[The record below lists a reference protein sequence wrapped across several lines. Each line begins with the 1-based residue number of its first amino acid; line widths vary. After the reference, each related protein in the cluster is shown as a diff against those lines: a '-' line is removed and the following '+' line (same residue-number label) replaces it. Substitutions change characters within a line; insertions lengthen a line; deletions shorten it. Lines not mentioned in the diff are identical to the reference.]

1 MRESPRKTTWL
12 VNLFC
17 FDSLCIHSTVL
28 KILCGKAETKQQ
40 ISIYLLNNANQV
52 FSIVCESSEYSNW
65 GPVEHKWRAKSVKN
79 SVTFARSSVERHA
92 NIKIN
97 ESQVF
102 SMRDAFIVASRGQF
116 ISRVHVQL
124 NINSLQNFGFSEHP
138 RKLPKALTRV
148 ITEIDVPIGKTARS
162 QYVDFH
168 TSCESPHKNGYQQI

>member
-1 MRESPRKTTWL
+1 MRIKR
-12 VNLFC
+12 
-17 FDSLCIHSTVL
+17 I
-28 KILCGKAETKQQ
+28 QQ
-40 ISIYLLNNANQV
+40 LRSSRTNAN
-52 FSIVCESSEYSNW
+52 S
-65 GPVEHKWRAKSVKN
+65 AKSVKN

-102 SMRDAFIVASRGQF
+102 SMRDAFFVASRGQF

-168 TSCESPHKNGYQQI
+168 TSCESPHKNLILGIARTKINKTFTATKDKLNTHFGVISK

>member
-1 MRESPRKTTWL
+1 MR
-12 VNLFC
+12 
-17 FDSLCIHSTVL
+17 I
-28 KILCGKAETKQQ
+28 KQIQQLRSSRTQ
-40 ISIYLLNNANQV
+40 I
-52 FSIVCESSEYSNW
+52 
-65 GPVEHKWRAKSVKN
+65 
-79 SVTFARSSVERHA
+79 AREKCARISVERHG

-97 ESQVF
+97 ESQVL
-102 SMRDAFIVASRGQF
+102 SMRDAFFVASRGQF

-168 TSCESPHKNGYQQI
+168 TSCESPHKNEKKRKEKTRKKLTSYI

>member
-1 MRESPRKTTWL
+1 M
-12 VNLFC
+12 
-17 FDSLCIHSTVL
+17 
-28 KILCGKAETKQQ
+28 
-40 ISIYLLNNANQV
+40 
-52 FSIVCESSEYSNW
+52 
-65 GPVEHKWRAKSVKN
+65 KN

-102 SMRDAFIVASRGQF
+102 SMRDAFFVASRGQF

-124 NINSLQNFGFSEHP
+124 NVNSLQNFGFSEHP

-168 TSCESPHKNGYQQI
+168 TSCESPHKNESISLLNTLFLEIVILRQMNDSTQQVRQIVRLFSMYLSICFVMIRNSTSHSVCSLGLPKLTQS